1 MYPNGVLK
9 HYQLRIGTLPI
20 LPKESSQESGT
31 TILSRTAI
39 RVSKMSV
46 DKSRLASCCRA
57 MFFKYQP
64 AETSFSTEIIFQSQ
78 DSSEIYI
85 QVRWMFIQH

>member
-57 MFFKYQP
+57 MFFKLS
-64 AETSFSTEIIFQSQ
+64 ACRDKFFHRNHFSEPGFK
-78 DSSEIYI
+78 
-85 QVRWMFIQH
+85 